1 MTEDAPRTLS
11 GSFLSVGLPLKLTI
25 HTKKGKIQCGS
36 TLLGW
41 KEGAWLVCEWPYHDQ
56 QGVVCQ
62 SGAQCVVSYVHSGK
76 WIGYRSEVRETLA
89 QPVPLLFLAFPK
101 TVEEFHL
108 RKHVR
113 VPSNEPMLLLQ
124 VPDAANGGLP
134 SKDGFLGGMI
144 QDLSQSGCSVLVAQ
158 LPQGIKPGAVVKMEF
173 SLPGIGRITNLSG
186 AVRNLQEQ
194 GASYLLGIEFRFNET
209 EFIEFRG
216 WGGSVQQVLERCILQ
231 NQGTD
236 ETAVRLRQ

>member
-1 MTEDAPRTLS
+1 MTEDAPRALP

-25 HTKKGKIQCGS
+25 QTERGKVQCGS

-41 KEGAWLVCEWPYHDQ
+41 KDGAWLVCEWPFHDQ
-56 QGVVCQ
+56 QEVVCDR
-62 SGAQCVVSYVHSGK
+62 GAHCVVSYVHSGK
-76 WIGYRSEVRETLA
+76 WIGYRSEVRETVA

-113 VPSNEPMLLLQ
+113 VPSSEPMLLMQ
-124 VPDAANGGLP
+124 VPAEARGGWP
-134 SKDGFLGGMI
+134 TKEGFLGGMI

-158 LPQGIKPGAVVKMEF
+158 LPQTVKPGAVVKMEF
-173 SLPGIGRITNLSG
+173 ALPGIGRITNLAG
-186 AVRNLQEQ
+186 TVRNLQEQ
-194 GASYLLGIEFRFNET
+194 GAAYLLGIEFRFNET

-231 NQGTD
+231 NQAAD
-236 ETAVRLRQ
+236 ETALRSRQ